1 MKEEYFNSILLSYSF
16 SDIKIK
22 EHKTNCGSYYSFEAK
37 RNNHEIHFV
46 YSGSAKTLVK
56 KILSYSEMSFSGKED
71 KMNYNDLK
79 EELEEFIQ
87 ERKQRSDRLHALLL
101 SSLVLCLNFTFAIA
115 GYLYFEYGKP
125 LFESSFWDFI
135 ISISCLLIFIFHSC
149 WLLLAVINMG
159 KR

>member
-1 MKEEYFNSILLSYSF
+1 MKEEYLNSILLSYSF

-56 KILSYSEMSFSGKED
+56 KILSYSEMSFSSKED

-79 EELEEFIQ
+79 EELEEFIEQ
-87 ERKQRSDRLHALLL
+87 QKRSTDKQHDLFLGG
-101 SSLVLCLNFTFAIA
+101 VFLCLNYLFAIIA
-115 GYLYFEYGKP
+115 YMYFKYASPIINSET
-125 LFESSFWDFI
+125 FDFI
-135 ISISCLLIFIFHSC
+135 TTFCVAVLFIVNIPF
-149 WLLLAVINMG
+149 LFFKVM
-159 KR
+159 KMEKE

>member
-1 MKEEYFNSILLSYSF
+1 MKEEYLNSILLSYSF

-56 KILSYSEMSFSGKED
+56 KILSYSEMSFSSKED

-79 EELEEFIQ
+79 EELEEFIEQ
-87 ERKQRSDRLHALLL
+87 
-101 SSLVLCLNFTFAIA
+101 
-115 GYLYFEYGKP
+115 
-125 LFESSFWDFI
+125 
-135 ISISCLLIFIFHSC
+135 
-149 WLLLAVINMG
+149 
-159 KR
+159 